1 MGIICI
7 LMFFCFYVLI
17 ACLQPACG
25 DIRSLVLARDDG
37 HGSTAR
43 LYHLP
48 AMLALRVSEH
58 EYDVFVR

>member
-7 LMFFCFYVLI
+7 LVFLCSYVLI
-17 ACLQPACG
+17 ACLQPAGG
-25 DIRSLVLARDDG
+25 DMRSLVLARDDG

-43 LYHLP
+43 LCHLP

>member
-7 LMFFCFYVLI
+7 IVFFCSCVFI
-17 ACLQPACG
+17 ACLHPACG

-43 LYHLP
+43 LCHLP